1 MTDGELEVI
10 ARLSDVAGRYDAIF
24 CDVWGVV
31 HDGVAKNPDAEIALI
46 AARARGPRVV
56 LLTNSPRPAAG
67 VRDQLDALGV
77 SRDAY
82 DAIVTSGDATRALIS
97 AGPRAI
103 FHIGAA
109 RDRDLF
115 EGLDL
120 EFRDETSAEVV
131 VATGLFHDETE
142 TPDDYRPLLAAL
154 AARGLPMICANPDI
168 VVHRGKRLI
177 HCAGAIASAYAELG
191 QVVHLAGKPHAP
203 IYDVAKSLLE
213 RTEAKILCIGDGMF
227 TDVKGANGIA
237 ADCLFIA
244 DGIHRDELA
253 ASGGDPASLLREL
266 TARGL
271 TARYVQPALR

>member
-1 MTDGELEVI
+1 MTDGALEVI
-10 ARLSDVAGRYDAIF
+10 ARLGDIAGRYDAIF

-31 HDGVAKNPDAEIALI
+31 HDGVAKNPDAEVALI
-46 AARARGPRVV
+46 EARASGPRVV

-67 VRDQLDALGV
+67 VRAQLDALGV

-115 EGLDL
+115 AGLDL
-120 EFRDETSAEVV
+120 DFRDESGAEVV

-142 TPDDYRPLLAAL
+142 TPDDYRALLAAL

-168 VVHRGKRLI
+168 VVHRGERLI
-177 HCAGAIASAYAELG
+177 YCAGAIASAYGELG

-203 IYDVAKSLLE
+203 IYDVARALL
-213 RTEAKILCIGDGMF
+213 TNPEARILCIGDGMF
-227 TDVKGANGIA
+227 TDVKGANGID
-237 ADCLFIA
+237 ADCLFVA

-253 ASGGDPASLLREL
+253 PADGRPEAIAAALRTHGL
-266 TARGL
+266 HARF
-271 TARYVQPALR
+271 VQPALR